1 MKIFRTAQIKS
12 IDAATIKYEPIAS
25 IDLMERA
32 AQRLTEAIS
41 GRFGGKGNLFAIFAG
56 PGNNGGDGLAVA
68 RMLAAQGETVKTW
81 LVNPKHRLSPDCGTN
96 LSRLQECGVPFVEC
110 HEKFDAPTLSDESII
125 IDALFGSG
133 LGGPVGGL
141 FAEVVEFI
149 NNSRH
154 TVVSVDIPSGLPGE
168 YGGGYPEENIV
179 RAHLTYTLQFPK
191 LSLLMP
197 ENEKFF
203 GSWQTIDINLSPQ
216 AIADEPSNLFFTKIE
231 DVRKYIKPRSLF
243 SHKGDNGRA
252 LLVAGSQGMAGAS
265 ILAARACLRSGVGLL
280 TLHIPRCNNSIVQS
294 SVPEAMTKPDCSD
307 TYISEEPCTNGYNAV
322 AIGPGLGNN
331 TATEAAVL
339 RMIED
344 TKIPLILDADAL
356 NILARNPASLEK
368 LPPYSILTPHPGE
381 FARLA
386 GTNCCRCGQ
395 MEQASALAQKYN
407 IFIILKGAYTA
418 VCTPEGEIHFN
429 SSGNPGMAK
438 GGSGD
443 TLTGILL
450 ALIAGGYTPREAS
463 IIAPYIH
470 GLAGDIAAARQGMTA
485 MTAGDIIDSLPS
497 AWKML
502 E

>member
-1 MKIFRTAQIKS
+1 MKK
-12 IDAATIKYEPIAS
+12 E
-25 IDLMERA
+25 
-32 AQRLTEAIS
+32 
-41 GRFGGKGNLFAIFAG
+41 G
-56 PGNNGGDGLAVA
+56 
-68 RMLAAQGETVKTW
+68 
-81 LVNPKHRLSPDCGTN
+81 
-96 LSRLQECGVPFVEC
+96 
-110 HEKFDAPTLSDESII
+110 
-125 IDALFGSG
+125 
-133 LGGPVGGL
+133 
-141 FAEVVEFI
+141 
-149 NNSRH
+149 
-154 TVVSVDIPSGLPGE
+154 
-168 YGGGYPEENIV
+168 
-179 RAHLTYTLQFPK
+179 
-191 LSLLMP
+191 
-197 ENEKFF
+197 
-203 GSWQTIDINLSPQ
+203 
-216 AIADEPSNLFFTKIE
+216 FFTKIE
-231 DVRKYIKPRSLF
+231 DVRKFIKPRSLF

-252 LLVAGSQGMAGAS
+252 LLVTGSQGMAGAS

-307 TYISEEPCTNGYNAV
+307 TYISEALSTGAYNAV

-339 RMIED
+339 RMIEEA
-344 TKIPLILDADAL
+344 KIPLILDADAL

-368 LPPYSILTPHPGE
+368 LPPHSILTPHPGE

-450 ALIAGGYTPREAS
+450 ALIAGGHTPREAS
-463 IIAPYIH
+463 Y
-470 GLAGDIAAARQGMTA
+470 
-485 MTAGDIIDSLPS
+485 
-497 AWKML
+497 
-502 E
+502 

>member
-81 LVNPKHRLSPDCGTN
+81 LVNPKHRLSPDCGAN

-110 HEKFDAPTLSDESII
+110 HEKFDAPTLPEDCII

-133 LGGPVGGL
+133 LGGPIGGL

-168 YGGGYPEENIV
+168 YNGGYPEENIV

-203 GSWQTIDINLSPQ
+203 GSWQTIDINLNPQ
-216 AIADEPSNLFFTKIE
+216 AIADEPSNLLSIYMPSSMLRPTHSLSTK
-231 DVRKYIKPRSLF
+231 
-243 SHKGDNGRA
+243 
-252 LLVAGSQGMAGAS
+252 
-265 ILAARACLRSGVGLL
+265 
-280 TLHIPRCNNSIVQS
+280 
-294 SVPEAMTKPDCSD
+294 
-307 TYISEEPCTNGYNAV
+307 
-322 AIGPGLGNN
+322 
-331 TATEAAVL
+331 
-339 RMIED
+339 
-344 TKIPLILDADAL
+344 
-356 NILARNPASLEK
+356 
-368 LPPYSILTPHPGE
+368 
-381 FARLA
+381 
-386 GTNCCRCGQ
+386 
-395 MEQASALAQKYN
+395 
-407 IFIILKGAYTA
+407 
-418 VCTPEGEIHFN
+418 
-429 SSGNPGMAK
+429 
-438 GGSGD
+438 
-443 TLTGILL
+443 
-450 ALIAGGYTPREAS
+450 
-463 IIAPYIH
+463 
-470 GLAGDIAAARQGMTA
+470 
-485 MTAGDIIDSLPS
+485 
-497 AWKML
+497 
-502 E
+502 